1 MILGAPL
8 GLLGLL
14 GIPALV
20 ALHLWRARHAP
31 RPVSALFLWPDD
43 RRVLASGRRRAPL
56 ILRGSFWLEVLA
68 VLAATWWLADIHWSP
83 RAAARHIVAVLD
95 DRWRLQAVADGSS
108 AAQRLREALDA
119 RLAQLDGS
127 DRVTLIASGSPPRI
141 LCGPAGEPV
150 AARAALAAWRPE
162 AAWHGMDAAL
172 TLASG
177 IGGPGSEIL
186 LASDRAPARLPDGV
200 GLLATGRIVTT
211 SGLSDA
217 RWWRDGRG
225 ERIVAV
231 VQGAD
236 GRTPVLRIAGI
247 AISPTSTDSGVHVFA
262 KLPPMAE
269 DAVAELAMPG
279 EDPLPLDDRA
289 VLVRPPIRLVR
300 ASVSVDGA
308 TGQAVRAALT
318 AAGATLTT
326 GDPDLIIGAAGQP
339 RAWSLQIVAGDGPP
353 SLGPF
358 TARRDHPLLADLDFS
373 GVLWSA
379 SVAAPTGSPL
389 LIASGQVLISESR
402 RSVDRDLIL
411 HIDPVR
417 STLTRHPAWPG
428 LFANLVA
435 WRAARLPGVADP
447 NPRCGQALPAMLP
460 AGINDAEL
468 IDPAGTIRV
477 LRAGPDGDLAIPG
490 LGMAGRWTLRW
501 VGGSAP
507 ISALPLDPRQADFSD
522 AVSRE
527 IPATAAGR
535 AEVERTR
542 GPLAALL
549 PLVLAAAAALAAC
562 ACFAREE
569 RP

>member
-56 ILRGSFWLEVLA
+56 VLRGSFWLEVLA

-83 RAAARHIVAVLD
+83 RAAARHLVAVLD
-95 DRWRLQAVADGSS
+95 DRWRLQAVDGGTS
-108 AAQRLREALDA
+108 AAQRLRDALDA

-172 TLASG
+172 TLATG
-177 IGGPGSEIL
+177 IGGPGSEIT

-200 GLLATGRIVTT
+200 GLLTTGRGVTT
-211 SGLSDA
+211 SGLADA

-225 ERIVAV
+225 ERVVAV
-231 VQGAD
+231 VHGAG
-236 GRTPVLRIAGI
+236 GRIPVLRIAGI
-247 AISPTSTDSGVHVFA
+247 SVGPTSTEGGVHVFA

-279 EDPLPLDDRA
+279 EDPLPIDDRA
-289 VLVRPPIRLVR
+289 ELVRPPSRLVR
-300 ASVSVDGA
+300 ASVALDGA

-318 AAGATLTT
+318 AAGATLTP
-326 GDPDLIIGAAGQP
+326 GEPDLIVGAAGQP
-339 RAWSLQIVAGDGPP
+339 RAWSLQIAAGDGPP

-358 TARRDHPLLADLDFS
+358 TARRDHPLLADIDLS
-373 GVLWSA
+373 GVLWTASA
-379 SVAAPTGSPL
+379 ATPPGSPL
-389 LIASGQVLISESR
+389 LIAGGQVLISEAR
-402 RSVDRDLIL
+402 RSADRDLAV
-411 HIDPVR
+411 HIDPAR

-447 NPRCGQALPAMLP
+447 NPRCGQSVPAVLP
-460 AGINDAEL
+460 AGITEAEL
-468 IDPAGTIRV
+468 VDPGGAIRV

-490 LGMAGRWTLRW
+490 LGKAGRWTLRW
-501 VGGSAP
+501 TGGSAS
-507 ISALPLDPRQADFSD
+507 ISALPLDARQADFSD
-522 AVSRE
+522 ATSRE
-527 IPATAAGR
+527 VAAIAAGR

-562 ACFAREE
+562 ALFAREE